1 MIEKAQLRIT
11 TQKKRNDSIIRQS
24 RADIAQLL
32 RIGQLDQTFARVER
46 LFKDQNLLAAYDQI
60 NDFCECIITNF
71 PHLCEQRDVQSLP
84 IDVRQALA
92 NLIFAASRCGEL
104 PELNLLRHFFRARYG
119 CEFETTNVELQPE
132 NIVTSQLKQNLCKL
146 VISYDE
152 MRQLI
157 SEIAKEHALDFTFWD
172 FEQS

>member
-11 TQKKRNDSIIRQS
+11 IQKKRNDSIIRQS

-32 RIGQLDQTFARVER
+32 QTGQLDQVFARVER

-71 PHLCEQRDVQSLP
+71 SHLCEQRDVQSLP

-104 PELNLLRHFFRARYG
+104 PELNLLRHYFRARYG
-119 CEFETTNVELQPE
+119 CEFETTNVELRHD
-132 NIVTSQLKQNLCKL
+132 NIVTSQIKQNLCKL

-152 MRQLI
+152 MSQLI
-157 SEIAKEHALDFTFWD
+157 SEIGKEHTLDFEVLGF
-172 FEQS
+172 